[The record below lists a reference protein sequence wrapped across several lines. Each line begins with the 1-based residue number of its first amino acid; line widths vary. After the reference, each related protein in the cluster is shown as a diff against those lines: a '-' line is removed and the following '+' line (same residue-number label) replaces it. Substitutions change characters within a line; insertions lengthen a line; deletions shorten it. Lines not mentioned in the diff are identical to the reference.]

1 VRGLHKHPG
10 TKTAADDWG
19 QDELPLALIFNEI
32 KSARTF
38 KTSWKELRY
47 KVWTEEYLEIRF
59 KTYLNI
65 TIQCFY
71 DFKEQKFFKIL
82 LKLLFLQS

>member
-1 VRGLHKHPG
+1 VRGLHKHRG

-38 KTSWKELRY
+38 KTSWKKLRY

-59 KTYLNI
+59 NTNLST
-65 TIQCFY
+65 TIKSSEYNVFY
-71 DFKEQKFFKIL
+71 DFKEQTFFK
-82 LKLLFLQS
+82 FY